1 MKKLFIIALTML
13 STVAVSAQ
21 EKKPVKWINNVKL
34 SGYGMLQY
42 KGSTQK
48 GGKSNS
54 FDLRLARVS
63 LDGRIFN
70 DWYWKAQIQFNGNT
84 ATLGS
89 SPRVVDLFVEW
100 QKFPFLMV
108 KAGQFKRPFTFE
120 NPKAQAKL
128 KEYEAARG
136 IPYEQML
143 CAFMQYGAGLKQEV
157 CETRIY
163 FETEGI
169 HTTFCHFGKIYS
181 FDVPYQAVVHMSLE
195 DEKILL
201 IQATDVGSLC
211 FSVKETS
218 PEQLA
223 WIVEKAKQFDNS

>member
-120 NPKAQAKL
+120 NPMNPIDQGFMSYSQNISALAGFSDRAGAQASNGRDIGVQLQGDFL
-128 KEYEAARG
+128 K
-136 IPYEQML
+136 
-143 CAFMQYGAGLKQEV
+143 
-157 CETRIY
+157 
-163 FETEGI
+163 
-169 HTTFCHFGKIYS
+169 
-181 FDVPYQAVVHMSLE
+181 
-195 DEKILL
+195 
-201 IQATDVGSLC
+201 
-211 FSVKETS
+211 
-218 PEQLA
+218 
-223 WIVEKAKQFDNS
+223 N

>member
-1 MKKLFIIALTML
+1 MDKKFRKTFLLICLC
-13 STVAVSAQ
+13 
-21 EKKPVKWINNVKL
+21 
-34 SGYGMLQY
+34 GGMLFGLLFFLTFGAGVGY
-42 KGSTQK
+42 SRFLALLCFCGGMVWAVAFYFIWMLVQK
-48 GGKSNS
+48 KS
-54 FDLRLARVS
+54 
-63 LDGRIFN
+63 
-70 DWYWKAQIQFNGNT
+70 K
-84 ATLGS
+84 
-89 SPRVVDLFVEW
+89 
-100 QKFPFLMV
+100 
-108 KAGQFKRPFTFE
+108 PFTFE

-128 KEYEAARG
+128 KE
-136 IPYEQML
+136 
-143 CAFMQYGAGLKQEV
+143 LKQEV

-169 HTTFCHFGKIYS
+169 HTTFCHFGKVYS

-201 IQATDVGSLC
+201 IQVTDVGSLC